1 VVKKLLFSL
10 VLLVGCEN
18 QAPCRVK
25 KCDMVPMMVG
35 DYTTFVES
43 CSCVEREDGGPD
55 VGR

>member
-18 QAPCRVK
+18 QSPCVLK
-25 KCDMVPMMVG
+25 KCEMMPMMVG
-35 DYTTFVES
+35 DYTMFVES
-43 CSCVEREDGGPD
+43 CKCIEREDGGAD